1 MFKTLKREWLDDID
15 CFIMPDNFRLEC
27 IPRSVVCV
35 ALKDEVYVVV
45 VTLGEAVTLL

>member
-1 MFKTLKREWLDDID
+1 MFETLEKEWLKDID
-15 CFIMPDNFRLEC
+15 CSIIPEDFILEC